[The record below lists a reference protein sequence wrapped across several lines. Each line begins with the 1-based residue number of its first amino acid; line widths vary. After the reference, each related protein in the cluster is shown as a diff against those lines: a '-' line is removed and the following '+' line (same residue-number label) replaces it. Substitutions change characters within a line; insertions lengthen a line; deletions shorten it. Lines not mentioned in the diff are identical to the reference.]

1 MKNTL
6 KKPKTKLKASTVKT
20 VILDYSIILLGSLIY
35 AFAVDYFIVPNNIS
49 AGGVTGIATL
59 VNYGTDFPIG
69 VVSIIINIPLI
80 IAAFKCFGIGMLIR
94 TAFATFFTS
103 IFIDILNLFITPYQ
117 NENTLLAAIFGG
129 AIGGIGLGL
138 VFLKGGTTGG
148 TDIVAKLIKK
158 YRPHLSVGTIMLVCD
173 LLVVTATFIVFKS
186 IESVMFSAI
195 VIFLTSK
202 CIDYIVYGASQ
213 SKMIMVITDKKD
225 EIVKKIFEDEE
236 CRGITLL
243 PAKGAYSGNDKNIVL
258 TVVRPN
264 EVIRINKIVKDIDPN
279 AFTVISDAT
288 EVYGDGFQKS

>member
-1 MKNTL
+1 
-6 KKPKTKLKASTVKT
+6 
-20 VILDYSIILLGSLIY
+20 
-35 AFAVDYFIVPNNIS
+35 
-49 AGGVTGIATL
+49 
-59 VNYGTDFPIG
+59 
-69 VVSIIINIPLI
+69 
-80 IAAFKCFGIGMLIR
+80 
-94 TAFATFFTS
+94 
-103 IFIDILNLFITPYQ
+103 
-117 NENTLLAAIFGG
+117 
-129 AIGGIGLGL
+129 
-138 VFLKGGTTGG
+138 
-148 TDIVAKLIKK
+148 
-158 YRPHLSVGTIMLVCD
+158 
-173 LLVVTATFIVFKS
+173 
-186 IESVMFSAI
+186 MFSAI

-225 EIVKKIFEDEE
+225 EIVKKIFEDED